1 MINNI
6 DFKEVV
12 DFTRYEL
19 LGNLNLP
26 TPEVFN
32 ESSEEAKKEVYERV
46 WHAVMN
52 ANTYMTAAI
61 NIDDLQAPYK

>member
-1 MINNI
+1 MIINI

-19 LGNLNLP
+19 MGNLNLP

-32 ESSEEAKKEVYERV
+32 ESSENEKNEVYERV
-46 WHAVMN
+46 WYAFMN
-52 ANTYMTAAI
+52 ACSYMTAAM
-61 NIDDLQAPYK
+61 NIDEMQTPYK